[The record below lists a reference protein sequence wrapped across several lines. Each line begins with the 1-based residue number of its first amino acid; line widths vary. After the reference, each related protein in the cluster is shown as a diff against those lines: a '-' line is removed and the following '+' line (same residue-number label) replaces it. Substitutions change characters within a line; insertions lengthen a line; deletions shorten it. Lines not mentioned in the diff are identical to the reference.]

1 MEYTEEAIREL
12 ATTLHTQQQRLA
24 GVEQQLRQINTA
36 RHRFL
41 KKHFQLT
48 RRVRIENFVVSTI
61 EKLFKLRDAVSSS
74 LTIAG
79 TTIVGVTLGASI
91 ITVVVNQ
98 WGATVW
104 TVGAGMLILAAML
117 MFCLPLWLPSRQRL
131 ADSQRNRRRIAEST
145 CSLASAIGLEIRDC
159 EQKIDDL
166 NRQAVTLRQSIDY
179 LQHKLSAPFIQ
190 LSRMNWRDLRG
201 YDFEVYL
208 EQLFRA
214 HGFKVIRHGGAGD
227 QGVDLIAACEGRRIA
242 IQAKGYSGSVGNS
255 AVQEVAAGRQVHGC
269 NEAVVVTNSR
279 FTKGAYECAHH
290 NRVRLVDGDELRQLA
305 GNQARF

>member
-1 MEYTEEAIREL
+1 MQYTEEAIREL
-12 ATTLHTQQQRLA
+12 ATRLNTERHKVA
-24 GVEQQLRQINTA
+24 GIEQQLRQISGS
-36 RHRFL
+36 RDRLL
-41 KKHFQLT
+41 KQGNRLT
-48 RRVRIENFVVSTI
+48 RRLRIENLTVSTVQ
-61 EKLFKLRDAVSSS
+61 KLFWFREAIGSS
-74 LTIAG
+74 LTIVG
-79 TTIVGVTLGASI
+79 TTIVGLILGAAI
-91 ITVVVNQ
+91 TTVVVHR
-98 WGATVW
+98 WGVTFWTVAAGFFVSGAT
-104 TVGAGMLILAAML
+104 LS
-117 MFCLPLWLPSRQRL
+117 FCVPLWLPSRQTL
-131 ADSQRNRRRIAEST
+131 ESLQHNRRRISESI
-145 CSLASAIGLEIRDC
+145 CSFVSGLQLEIRDC
-159 EQKIDDL
+159 ERKIDDL
-166 NRQAVTLRQSIDY
+166 NRQSVTLRQSIDH
-179 LQHKLSAPFIQ
+179 LQHKLNAPFIQ

-201 YDFEVYL
+201 YDFEAYL

-214 HGFKVIRHGGAGD
+214 HGFEVIRHGGAGD